1 MEEVSQDEPVKMPR
15 RRSWII
21 RLAVWGFVV
30 VFFGTASGLITLL
43 EAPFRLVVG
52 WALHA
57 WVTLPPLLPRWSELL
72 LPLASLAL
80 ALWIGHRFMGWLL
93 AAKTSEFR
101 WQGRHTVSATF
112 LLLLGAAAAI
122 AMSGIV
128 HQVVW
133 LGAERWWDGRPPGF
147 QQSTAVS
154 NARQILIALE
164 AYEEKNG
171 RYPESLAELDVPDKL
186 LRLPVRDRGLPEP
199 FVYLKPADPL
209 PAGEEIAVIV
219 SPVLPDLD
227 RVAVGYLSGTA
238 TTVPTNQHPAL
249 LTRPHSPDHD

>member
-1 MEEVSQDEPVKMPR
+1 MEEVNQPEPVKMPR
-15 RRSWII
+15 RKSWTI

-30 VFFGTASGLITLL
+30 VFFGAASGLITLL
-43 EAPFRLVVG
+43 EAPFRLVFGGAV
-52 WALHA
+52 HA
-57 WVTLPPLLPRWSELL
+57 WVTLPPLLPRWNELL
-72 LPLASLAL
+72 MPLAALGLAL
-80 ALWIGHRFMGWLL
+80 FLADRFIRWAL
-93 AAKTSEFR
+93 AAKGSELS
-101 WQGRHTVSATF
+101 WQGRHTVAATF

-133 LGAERWWDGRPPGF
+133 LGGESWWDGRGPGF

-154 NARQILIALE
+154 NARQILIALD
-164 AYEEKNG
+164 AYEERNG
-171 RYPESLAELDVPDKL
+171 RYPESLAELDLPDKL

-209 PAGEEIAVIV
+209 PAGDEIAVIA

-238 TTVPTNQHPAL
+238 TTVPANQLPTL
-249 LTRPHSPDHD
+249 LTRPLSPDHD

>member
-1 MEEVSQDEPVKMPR
+1 MSEDEPVKMPR
-15 RRSWII
+15 SKSWII
-21 RLAVWGFVV
+21 RLALWSFVLT
-30 VFFGTASGLITLL
+30 FFGAVTGLITLL
-43 EAPFRLVVG
+43 EAPLRLFFG
-52 WALHA
+52 WAVHA
-57 WVTLPPLLPRWSELL
+57 WVSLPPLLPQWSELL
-72 LPLASLAL
+72 LPFAALGL
-80 ALWIGHRFMGWLL
+80 ALWLTDRFIRWAL
-93 AAKTSEFR
+93 AAKGSELP

-133 LGAERWWDGRPPGF
+133 LGGERWWDGRGPGF

-171 RYPESLAELDVPDKL
+171 RYPESLAELNLPDKL

-199 FVYLKPADPL
+199 FVYLKPANPL

-238 TTVPTNQHPAL
+238 TTVPANQLPKL
-249 LTRPHSPDHD
+249 LKASRKPVSDHD